1 MFKKTILIIS
11 LVLLTFFLSA
21 VGLFYMAGYGGDDC
35 DVTGKD
41 CSCFCCHMFGLRGY
55 ESCGD
60 FGLLVGAIIGIIISL
75 VFFRKINAK

>member
-1 MFKKTILIIS
+1 MFKKIALVIS
-11 LVLLTFFLSA
+11 LVMLTLFLS
-21 VGLFYMAGYGGDDC
+21 VNGLFYMAGYGGGNC

-60 FGLLVGAIIGIIISL
+60 FGLLMGAVIGIAISFIIL
-75 VFFRKINAK
+75 RKIK